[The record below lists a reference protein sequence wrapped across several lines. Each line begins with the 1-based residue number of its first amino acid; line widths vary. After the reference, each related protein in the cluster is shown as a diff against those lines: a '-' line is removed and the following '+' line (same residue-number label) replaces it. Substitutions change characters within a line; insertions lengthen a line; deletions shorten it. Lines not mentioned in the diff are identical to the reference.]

1 MIFIFFLFW
10 ASSSEDALFHYGKKD
25 RASLLPG
32 ESEIRP
38 CVFIADGTHD
48 LTERFHVSGIHAFLH
63 PLSNQ
68 AAEDPAKILVP
79 RIAQE
84 APAVGEHPHKA
95 RKIAESRKGS
105 KLCDYAVEVVIE
117 PPGTAMLNI
126 AHGFLILE
134 TSRDRVYGSRPD

>member
-48 LTERFHVSGIHAFLH
+48 LTERFHVSGIHAGNTRGGD
-63 PLSNQ
+63 S
-68 AAEDPAKILVP
+68 
-79 RIAQE
+79 
-84 APAVGEHPHKA
+84 
-95 RKIAESRKGS
+95 SGS
-105 KLCDYAVEVVIE
+105 SGC
-117 PPGTAMLNI
+117 
-126 AHGFLILE
+126 
-134 TSRDRVYGSRPD
+134 R